1 MRHRIRQPTTSAGLP
16 RRLTVGALVLAALVL
31 CLPFGAL
38 AQEER
43 VTVRLDGRAV
53 IRVGPTVDADADT
66 RARRIESRLE
76 LLLENPAAITPARTE
91 PSGPDG
97 AERAI
102 SVAGVTVVTITEAD
116 AEENLLR
123 IDELAAQWASAIDQA
138 LSAARDARTTPWG
151 RFSSEVAGTVRGVF
165 ARLGESTIVV
175 IPRVLSAILLIAVF
189 WLAAAGV
196 RLALRLIFARLIS
209 DLTVENLIKQV
220 AYYAVWLLGLFLAAD
235 ALGFEPG
242 AVAAGLGL
250 GTLVLGFALKDVLS
264 NFVSGLLILFTR
276 PFRIGDQIV
285 IDETEG
291 TVERILLR
299 ATQIRT
305 YDGRH
310 VLVPNAEVFTSR
322 ITNNTAAPVRR
333 ATVTVHLPYDVD
345 LERAA
350 EACVTAAAAAEGVLP
365 HPPPSILL
373 ADLGPEDITAD
384 VRFWADSRRSD
395 FVATRARVRSGV
407 IGALRRAG
415 IDLPDP
421 DTRRLRVEL
430 AREDQRSFDG

>member
-1 MRHRIRQPTTSAGLP
+1 MVTLAITRRGLLAL
-16 RRLTVGALVLAALVL
+16 LTLVVIGATPLE
-31 CLPFGAL
+31 AL
-38 AQEER
+38 AQEHR

-53 IRVGPTVDADADT
+53 IRVGPSADADADS
-66 RARRIESRLE
+66 RARRIESRLD
-76 LLLENPAAITPARTE
+76 LLLENPAAITPARVEAAGTDDE
-91 PSGPDG
+91 G
-97 AERAI
+97 RAI
-102 SVAGVTVVTITEAD
+102 SVAGVTVVTVSGAD
-116 AEENLLR
+116 AEENLLGV
-123 IDELAAQWASAIDQA
+123 DELARQWASAIDQA
-138 LSAARDARTTPWG
+138 LGAARDARTTPWG
-151 RFSSEVAGTVRGVF
+151 RFGSEVGGTLRATV

-175 IPRVLSAILLIAVF
+175 IPRVLAALLLIGLFWAV
-189 WLAAAGV
+189 ASAV
-196 RLALRLIFARLIS
+196 RLLLRFVFARLIS
-209 DLTVENLIKQV
+209 DLTIENLINQV
-220 AYYAVWLLGLFLAAD
+220 AYYAVWLLGIFLAAD
-235 ALGFEPG
+235 ALGFEP
-242 AVAAGLGL
+242 ATVAAGLGL
-250 GTLVLGFALKDVLS
+250 GSLVLGFALKDVLS

-333 ATVTVHLPYDVD
+333 ATVTVRLPYDVD

-350 EACVTAAAAAEGVLP
+350 AACVAAATAADGVLP
-365 HPPPSILL
+365 DPPPSILL
-373 ADLGPEDITAD
+373 ADLGPDDMTAE

-395 FVATRARVRSGV
+395 FVATRARVRAGV
-407 IGALRRAG
+407 IDALRREG

-421 DTRRLRVEL
+421 DARRIRVDL
-430 AREDQRSFDG
+430 GRSAVPDA

>member
-1 MRHRIRQPTTSAGLP
+1 LAVKPDARRIVV
-16 RRLTVGALVLAALVL
+16 RLLLSLIVFVAVADAA
-31 CLPFGAL
+31 PDAM
-38 AQEER
+38 AQEHR

-53 IRVGPTVDADADT
+53 IRVGPAAVVDADT

-76 LLLENPAAITPARTE
+76 LLLESPAAITLARVE
-91 PSGPDG
+91 PTGPNG

-102 SVAGVTVVTITEAD
+102 SVAGVTVVTVNEAD
-116 AEENLLR
+116 AEENLLGV
-123 IDELAAQWASAIDQA
+123 DELAAQWASAIDQA
-138 LSAARDARTTPWG
+138 LSAARDVRTTPWG
-151 RFSSEVAGTVRGVF
+151 RFSSEVTGTVRGVF
-165 ARLGESTIVV
+165 ARLGESAMVV
-175 IPRVLSAILLIAVF
+175 IPRVLAALLLIGLF
-189 WLAAAGV
+189 WLVATGV
-196 RLALRLIFARLIS
+196 RLLLRVLFARLIS

-220 AYYAVWLLGLFLAAD
+220 AYYGVWLLGLFLAAD
-235 ALGFEPG
+235 ALGFEP
-242 AVAAGLGL
+242 ATVAAALGL
-250 GTLVLGFALKDVLS
+250 GSLVLGFALKDVLS

-322 ITNNTAAPVRR
+322 ITNNTAAPIRR
-333 ATVTVHLPYDVD
+333 ATVTVPFPYDVELD
-345 LERAA
+345 RAA
-350 EACVTAAAAAEGVLP
+350 AVCVAAAAAADGVLP
-365 HPPPSILL
+365 EPPPSILV
-373 ADLGPEDITAD
+373 AELGPEDMTAE

-395 FVATRARVRSGV
+395 FVATRARVRAG
-407 IGALRRAG
+407 IIEALRREG

-421 DTRRLRVEL
+421 DTRRLSVQLTRTASSESSS
-430 AREDQRSFDG
+430 Q